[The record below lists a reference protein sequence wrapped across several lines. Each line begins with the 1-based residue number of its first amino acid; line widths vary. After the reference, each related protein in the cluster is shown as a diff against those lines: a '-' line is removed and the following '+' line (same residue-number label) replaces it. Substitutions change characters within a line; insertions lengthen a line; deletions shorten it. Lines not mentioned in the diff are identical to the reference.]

1 MRIVFIGTVEFSLQ
15 ALNTLIDIDANV
27 VGVCTKGT
35 SSFNSD
41 FANLI
46 PSCEKSDIP
55 YNLVDNINSKEN
67 INWIDNLKPD
77 IIFCFGWSSL
87 IKKELLTLAPMGVIG
102 YHPAKL
108 PQNRGRH
115 PLIWALVLGLKKSAS
130 TFFFMEEGADNGDIL
145 SQIKFDISYEDD
157 ASTLY
162 QKVISIALEQIKIF
176 VPQLQAKKYARV
188 KQNHNLSNTWRKRGK
203 PDGIIDFRMSSRA
216 IYNLV
221 RGLTKPYIGANVI
234 YKGKDIIIWKV
245 EEVKI
250 DMNNIEPGKILDIQD
265 DRLLVKSYDGAILIS
280 EHEFID
286 LPKVG
291 EYL

>member
-87 IKKELLTLAPMGVIG
+87 IKKELLALAPMGVIG

-115 PLIWALVLGLKKSAS
+115 PLIWVLVLGVKKSAS

-265 DRLLVKSYDGAILIS
+265 DRPLVKSYDGAILIS

>member
-1 MRIVFIGTVEFSLQ
+1 MRILFIGTVEFSLQ
-15 ALNTLIDIDANV
+15 ALNTLIEIDVNI
-27 VGVCTKGT
+27 VGVCTKET
-35 SSFNSD
+35 SNFNSD

-46 PSCEKSDIP
+46 PSCEKSNIP
-55 YNLVDNINSKEN
+55 YNLVDNINSQEN
-67 INWIDNLKPD
+67 IKWIESLKPD

-108 PQNRGRH
+108 PKNRGRH
-115 PLIWALVLGLKKSAS
+115 PLIWALVLGLEKSAS
-130 TFFFMEEGADNGDIL
+130 TFFFMQEGADDGDIL
-145 SQIKFDISYEDD
+145 SQIEFDILYKDD
-157 ASTLY
+157 ANTLY
-162 QKVISIALEQIKIF
+162 KKVIDIALRQIEIF
-176 VPQLQAKKYARV
+176 VPQLQAKKYERL
-188 KQNHNLSNTWRKRGK
+188 KQNHNLANTWRKRGK
-203 PDGIIDFRMSSRA
+203 LDGIIDFRMSSSA

-221 RGLTKPYIGANVI
+221 RGLTRPYIGANVI

-250 DMNNIEPGKILDIQD
+250 AMNNIEPGKILDIQD
-265 DRLLVKSYDGAILIS
+265 NRLLIKSYDGAILIL
-280 EHEFID
+280 EHEFHD

>member
-250 DMNNIEPGKILDIQD
+250 DMNKIEPGKILDIQD

>member
-77 IIFCFGWSSL
+77 VIFCFGWSSL

-265 DRLLVKSYDGAILIS
+265 DRPLVKSYDGAILIS

>member
-77 IIFCFGWSSL
+77 VIFCFGWSSL

-250 DMNNIEPGKILDIQD
+250 DMNKIEPGKILDIQD

>member
-265 DRLLVKSYDGAILIS
+265 DRPLVKSYDGAILIS

>member
-115 PLIWALVLGLKKSAS
+115 PLLWALVLGLKKSAS

-265 DRLLVKSYDGAILIS
+265 DRPLVKSYDGAILIS